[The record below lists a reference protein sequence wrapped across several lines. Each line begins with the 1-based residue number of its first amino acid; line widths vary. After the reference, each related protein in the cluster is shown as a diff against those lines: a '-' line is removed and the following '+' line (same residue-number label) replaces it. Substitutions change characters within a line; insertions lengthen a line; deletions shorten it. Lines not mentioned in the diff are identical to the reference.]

1 MRYLVLGA
9 GQMGHAVVYD
19 LIRSPNVDNVY
30 LADINTD
37 RINAV
42 LEKFADDRIVPCQL
56 DVSQHDEVIKVMA
69 GCDVAISCVPY
80 KYNFELA
87 TAALEASVNFCDL
100 GGNDAVVRK
109 ELLLDDLAKERGI
122 AIIPDCGLAPGLV
135 SVLTAAATDGLD
147 EIYEIRLR
155 VGGIPVEPQPPLEY
169 SLVFSV
175 DGLINEYVED
185 ANAIAEGKPVR
196 LSSLSNVEEIEFPQP
211 FGRLEAFTT
220 SGGIST
226 LATTFKDKVQHLDYK
241 TIRYPGHCTVMRAMK
256 QLGLL
261 DSEPVKFDSSSVS
274 PRQLIATLLEQKL
287 PKNEPDVVLLR
298 VTVTGVRGET
308 PTQVIWEGIDYMD
321 QAEGLTAMMRMTA
334 FPASIVA
341 QMLARGDITD
351 KGALVQETSVPTS
364 LFLAEIASRGIRLS
378 MFEKEPV
385 S

>member
-30 LADINTD
+30 LADASIDKINE
-37 RINAV
+37 V

-56 DVSQHDEVIKVMA
+56 DVSQHEEVIKVMA
-69 GCDVAISCVPY
+69 GCDVAISCVPS
-80 KYNFELA
+80 KYNFELT
-87 TAALEASVNFCDL
+87 TAALEAGVNFCDL

-109 ELLLDDLAKERGI
+109 QLVLDDLAKERGV
-122 AIIPDCGLAPGLV
+122 AIVPDCGLAPGLV
-135 SVLTAAATDGLD
+135 SVLTAAATEGLD

-155 VGGIPVEPQPPLEY
+155 VGGIPLEPQPPLEY

-175 DGLINEYVED
+175 EGLINEYVED
-185 ANAIAEGKPVR
+185 ANAIAEGKPVK

-211 FGRLEAFTT
+211 FGKLEAFTT
-220 SGGIST
+220 SGGVST
-226 LATTFKDKVQHLDYK
+226 LTTTFKDKVQHLDYK
-241 TIRYPGHCTVMRAMK
+241 SIRYPGHCTVMRAMK

-274 PRQLIATLLEQKL
+274 PRQLIAALLEQKL

-298 VTVTGVRGET
+298 VTVTGVRDKT

-334 FPASIVA
+334 FPTSIVA
-341 QMLARGDITD
+341 QMLARGDISE
-351 KGALVQETSVPTS
+351 KGALVQEKSVPTA
-364 LFLAEIASRGIRLS
+364 LFLAEMSSRGIRLS

>member
-1 MRYLVLGA
+1 
-9 GQMGHAVVYD
+9 MGHAVVYD
-19 LIRSPNVDNVY
+19 LVRSPNVDNVY
-30 LADINTD
+30 LADVSVDKIS
-37 RINAV
+37 AV
-42 LEKFADDRIVPCQL
+42 LEKFSDDRIVPCQL
-56 DVSQHDEVIKVMA
+56 DVSQHEEVVKVMT

-80 KYNFELA
+80 KYNFDLA
-87 TAALEASVNFCDL
+87 KAALEAGTNFCDL
-100 GGNDAVVRK
+100 GGNDTIVRK
-109 ELLLDDLAKERGI
+109 ELLLDEIAKERGI

-135 SVLTAAATDGLD
+135 SVLTAAATEGLD

-169 SLVFSV
+169 SLVFSA

-185 ANAIAEGKPVR
+185 ANVIIEGKPGRVAA
-196 LSSLSNVEEIEFPQP
+196 LTNVEQIEFPQP
-211 FGRLEAFTT
+211 FGVLEAFAT
-220 SGGIST
+220 SGGVST
-226 LATTFKDKVQHLDYK
+226 LTETFQDQVQHLDYK

-261 DSEPVKFDSSSVS
+261 DADPIKVNSSSVS
-274 PRQLIATLLEQKL
+274 PRQLVTTLLEQKL

-298 VTVTGVRGET
+298 VTVTGVRANT

-341 QMLARGDITD
+341 QMVARGDIID
-351 KGALVQETSVPTS
+351 KGALVHEKSVPTA
-364 LFLAEIASRGIRLS
+364 LFLTEIASRGIRLS
-378 MFEKEPV
+378 MLEKEPV